1 MSCSWNE
8 MQVQL
13 KAVTP
18 SGHRGLYLLTYNQIY
33 IARVLQGSAEELKM
47 MLCPIMVLTLTGSDS
62 EARKDLDPAAADGS
76 TVALHVCV
84 CRSSQP
90 VLKALSVKPFGGE
103 AFHHAMRG
111 CSVPCV
117 DNLCCLL
124 YGCFTDAMFW
134 RHMGLQSLELAQQ
147 ALSVR
152 SLCGTTPHTGTI
164 KPI

>member
-1 MSCSWNE
+1 
-8 MQVQL
+8 
-13 KAVTP
+13 
-18 SGHRGLYLLTYNQIY
+18 
-33 IARVLQGSAEELKM
+33 VLQGSAEELKM

-62 EARKDLDPAAADGS
+62 EAQKDLDPAAADCKHLLQPPAADCS

-84 CRSSQP
+84 CRGSQA

-111 CSVPCV
+111 YSVPCV